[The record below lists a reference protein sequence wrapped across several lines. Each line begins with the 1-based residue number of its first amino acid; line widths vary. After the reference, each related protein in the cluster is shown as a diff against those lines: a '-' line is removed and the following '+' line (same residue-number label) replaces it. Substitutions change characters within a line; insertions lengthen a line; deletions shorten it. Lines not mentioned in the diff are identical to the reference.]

1 MCHRERE
8 SLSLA
13 PLTEHEEPFGPARPD
28 APDRGRRFLAALTA
42 PVVAL
47 LFPDRGV
54 PPLVSAGRF
63 RLAMAI
69 VVGAALLSAVAVSL
83 RVDVGAAVRAENSGA
98 PPPPSESSAAGAG
111 APQAEVKTDREI
123 AEEIAKRTAVIRVNL
138 GLSAA
143 LGTPGKILL
152 LALALFLLGRYVG
165 GKPTTQRALAAAAV
179 GALPW
184 AVRSLITAAAALRQE
199 AIGPSD
205 LGSLVAG
212 SLSSDAGQSI
222 LARLAAGVDLFTL
235 WSVVLCGFG
244 LAAASGISRVRGFVV
259 VSVGFVLLLLLITSI
274 SAIGAQ

>member
-1 MCHRERE
+1 M
-8 SLSLA
+8 A
-13 PLTEHEEPFGPARPD
+13 TLTEQEESFGPALPD
-28 APDRGRRFLAALTA
+28 ARDRGRRLAAALTA

-69 VVGAALLSAVAVSL
+69 VVGAALLAAAAVSL

-98 PPPPSESSAAGAG
+98 PPPSSESAAAGAG

-123 AEEIAKRTAVIRVNL
+123 DEEIAKRTAVIRVKL
-138 GLSAA
+138 ALSAA
-143 LGTPGKILL
+143 LATPGKILL

-184 AVRSLITAAAALRQE
+184 AVRSLISAAAALRQQ

-205 LGSLVAG
+205 LDSLVAG
-212 SLSSDAGQSI
+212 SLASDAGQSI
-222 LARLAAGVDLFTL
+222 VARLAAGVDLFSL

-244 LAAASGISRVRGFVV
+244 LSAASGIGRVRGLVV
-259 VSVGFVLLLLLITSI
+259 VSIGFALLLMI
-274 SAIGAQ
+274 SSIGAR

>member
-1 MCHRERE
+1 MLILSEQEE
-8 SLSLA
+8 S
-13 PLTEHEEPFGPARPD
+13 FGPARPD
-28 APDRGRRFLAALTA
+28 SRDRGRRLAAALTA

-54 PPLVSAGRF
+54 PPLVAAGRF
-63 RLAMAI
+63 RMAMAI
-69 VVGAALLSAVAVSL
+69 VVAAALLAAAAVSL
-83 RVDVGAAVRAENSGA
+83 RVDVGPAVRAENSGA
-98 PPPPSESSAAGAG
+98 PPPPRDGSAAAS
-111 APQAEVKTDREI
+111 APQPEEVMTDREI
-123 AEEIAKRTAVIRVNL
+123 EEEIAKRTAVIRVKL
-138 GLSAA
+138 ALSAA

-205 LGSLVAG
+205 LDSLVAG
-212 SLSSDAGQSI
+212 GLASDAGQSI
-222 LARLAAGVDLFTL
+222 LARLAAGVDLFSL

-244 LAAASGISRVRGFVV
+244 LSAASGIGRLRGLVV
-259 VSVGFVLLLLLITSI
+259 VSVGFVLLLLI
-274 SAIGAQ
+274 SSIGAR